1 MLPWG
6 SEGERARSES
16 IAGHLPRAT
25 VPPAMSVQHLADAM
39 AESRAV
45 VGVDTG
51 LVHLAAALATPVV
64 AIYCST
70 NPLLTGTHVGKSA
83 LNVGGPGD
91 RKSTRLN
98 SSH

>member
-1 MLPWG
+1 MRLNRP
-6 SEGERARSES
+6 
-16 IAGHLPRAT
+16 
-25 VPPAMSVQHLADAM
+25 
-39 AESRAV
+39 RAV

-83 LNVGGPGD
+83 LNVGGPGMIPSVSEVLD
-91 RKSTRLN
+91 SLEMLAAL
-98 SSH
+98 